1 MLFYMYM
8 YVVVFD
14 GLYLLLFLTL
24 QNEFA
29 SLFVFCQFYKKVFH
43 IDLFFKITWLIEKEW
58 RGR

>member
-43 IDLFFKITWLIEKEW
+43 IDLFFKIT
-58 RGR
+58 